1 MKTFNLIQVLVHA
14 QNLDT
19 WHKFKTTLTRGVT
32 VTQSLTYAGE
42 VMNKKY
48 KRSDVLLAC
57 KELYHIRE
65 LANMAMDKGE
75 DEFEYGGNVYT
86 FSDRAGSVSD
96 VDMKK
101 KSDREGV

>member
-1 MKTFNLIQVLVHA
+1 MKTFYLIQVLVHA

-19 WHKFKTTLTRGVT
+19 WHKFKRCLARNVT

-42 VMNKKY
+42 VMGKKY

-65 LANMAMDKGE
+65 LAMIARSKSSE
-75 DEFEYGGNVYT
+75 EFTYGGQVYT
-86 FSDRAGSVSD
+86 FTTPDEFTGA
-96 VDMKK
+96 K
-101 KSDREGV
+101 KS

>member
-1 MKTFNLIQVLVHA
+1 MKTFNLIQILVHA

-19 WHKFKTTLTRGVT
+19 WHKFKRCLARNVT

-42 VMNKKY
+42 VLGKRY

-65 LANMAMDKGE
+65 LANVAMDRQE
-75 DEFEYGGNVYT
+75 DGFEYGGNVYT

-96 VDMKK
+96 VDVKK
-101 KSDREGV
+101 KSD

>member
-1 MKTFNLIQVLVHA
+1 MKTFYLIQVLVHA

-19 WHKFKTTLTRGVT
+19 WHKFKRCLARNVT

-42 VMNKKY
+42 VMGKKY

-65 LANMAMDKGE
+65 LANKAMDTGE
-75 DEFEYGGNVYT
+75 DSFEYGGCVYS
-86 FSDRAGSVSD
+86 FSEPGVLAGS
-96 VDMKK
+96 KK
-101 KSDREGV
+101 GAA